1 VPVIRWRK
9 GVVTAVLRADGP
21 MYEVTVD
28 VSGVPVPALADV
40 AVVGAP
46 VVGDVVLLNTNALDL
61 ALGTGGHA
69 MVVALP
75 DRLPADT
82 PPAGHIVKA
91 RYTPLQ
97 VTVGS
102 ADEQGSAH
110 HAVLAEADDLA
121 GVPVVLADLHSA
133 LPAICLAIAAD
144 RPGTRVAYVMTDGG
158 ALPMHYSRT
167 VPALRS
173 AGLLVGTVS
182 AGQAY
187 GGDLEA
193 VNVPSALLVGRLV
206 LGADVVV
213 VTQGPGNLGTD
224 TRWGFS
230 GVAVGDAVN
239 ATGLLGGRPVGS
251 LRISGADARERHR
264 GISHH
269 SLTAYGRVALM
280 PADLAVPKLAESALS
295 ARISKQLATLPVR
308 HRQVEVD
315 LTGLAEVLEEAAQ
328 QGIPLA
334 TMGRGLAE
342 DLPYFLAAAASG
354 RHAAT
359 LCDVPA

>member
-1 VPVIRWRK
+1 MSA
-9 GVVTAVLRADGP
+9 VVRVDGP
-21 MYEVTVD
+21 MHEITVD
-28 VSGVPVPALADV
+28 VAGVSVPALADV

-46 VVGDVVLLNTNALDL
+46 VVGDVVLLNTNALALD
-61 ALGTGGHA
+61 LGTGGHA

-75 DRLPADT
+75 DRLPPDT

-102 ADEQGSAH
+102 ADEQGSEH
-110 HAVLAEADDLA
+110 HALLADADDLG
-121 GVPVVLADLHSA
+121 GVPVVVADLHSA
-133 LPAICLAIAAD
+133 LPAICLAIAGD

-173 AGLLVGTVS
+173 AGLLAGTVS

-187 GGDLEA
+187 GGDHEA
-193 VNVPSALLVGRLV
+193 VNVHSALLVARLV
-206 LGADVVV
+206 LGADIVV

-239 ATGLLGGRPVGS
+239 AAGLLGGRPVGS
-251 LRISGADARERHR
+251 LRISGADARERHL
-264 GISHH
+264 GVSHH
-269 SLTAYGRVALM
+269 SLTAYGRVALV
-280 PADLAVPKLAESALS
+280 PAELAVPLLADNAL
-295 ARISKQLATLPVR
+295 AVRVRGQLATLPDR
-308 HRQVEVD
+308 HRQVDVD
-315 LTGLAEVLEEAAQ
+315 LSGLEAVLRAGAQ
-328 QGIPLA
+328 QGIQLA

-342 DLPYFLAAAASG
+342 DLPYFLSAAASG

-359 LCDVPA
+359 LCDAPA